1 MTEMRNAHFSTVALA
16 AGLLLGSVAFA
27 QAAGAG
33 GGGAGGGGAGGG
45 AAGGAGTSSGAMSAP
60 SGGVRTGISTTSP
73 GLTSPTV
80 PTGRTTTQIPT
91 GLQPCRTEQTSN
103 CTNEMPE
110 ASNPSLGTGPLG
122 KEPYG
127 FGQNNQPEGLELGN
141 GTVR

>member
-1 MTEMRNAHFSTVALA
+1 MSNAHFPAVALA
-16 AGLLLGSVAFA
+16 AALLLGSMAFA
-27 QAAGAG
+27 QAA
-33 GGGAGGGGAGGG
+33 GAGGGGAGGG

-60 SGGVRTGISTTSP
+60 SAGTGIGTSP

-91 GLQPCRTEQTSN
+91 GLQPCRSGQTSN

-110 ASNPSLGTGPLG
+110 ANNPSLGTGPLG

-127 FGQNNQPEGLELGN
+127 FGQSNQPEGLELGN

>member
-1 MTEMRNAHFSTVALA
+1 MKNAHFPTVVLA
-16 AGLLLGSVAFA
+16 AVLLLGSMAFA

-33 GGGAGGGGAGGG
+33 GEGAGGG
-45 AAGGAGTSSGAMSAP
+45 AAGGVGTSSGAMSAP
-60 SGGVRTGISTTSP
+60 SAGVRTGIGTSP
-73 GLTSPTV
+73 GLTSPTA

-91 GLQPCRTEQTSN
+91 GLQPCRTGQTSN

-110 ASNPSLGTGPLG
+110 ANNPSLGTGPLG